1 MLASNVPTGDKADA
15 ANIEAAAAA
24 AASAEIHAPDG
35 VIPEDITEAAAAAAE
50 DVAEAAAEAEDVAD
64 AAAAAGG
71 LSSFKDCSSARGGT
85 PEDITQNDFFHRKIT
100 GVLLPTSLRTN
111 AESIVVRSVRKMSI
125 ALFKI

>member
-1 MLASNVPTGDKADA
+1 MLASRVPTGDKADA

-35 VIPEDITEAAAAAAE
+35 VMPDDIADAAAAAE
-50 DVAEAAAEAEDVAD
+50 DVAEAAAAAEDVAD

-71 LSSFKDCSSARGGT
+71 LSSCKDCSSARGGT

-100 GVLLPTSLRTN
+100 S
-111 AESIVVRSVRKMSI
+111 VVANVVTH
-125 ALFKI
+125 